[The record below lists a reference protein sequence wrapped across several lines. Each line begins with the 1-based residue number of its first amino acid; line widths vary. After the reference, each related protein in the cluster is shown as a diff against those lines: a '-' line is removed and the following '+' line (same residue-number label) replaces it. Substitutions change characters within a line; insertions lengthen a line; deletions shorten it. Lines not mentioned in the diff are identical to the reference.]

1 MYNNSAIRVIHI
13 VNTNQWSHPSCT
25 ASYPHQGNWELTA
38 CPKLLRDGSV
48 RSDQELNPG
57 PLGLGAN
64 VLTTTPSRLTDESQ
78 LTWNMCIQLVG
89 ASILLQRK

>member
-13 VNTNQWSHPSCT
+13 VNTNHGRT
-25 ASYPHQGNWELTA
+25 LHALLRTPHQGNWELTA